1 MATRSEIKSALLKGI
16 GIRPTSFLLRW
27 KPSFR
32 KPFNFDL
39 LEVSRCRTD
48 GEIVTPTMPQSL
60 RPLHGGHY
68 VKSPCCYSFLD
79 FLKVQ
84 LRWIR

>member
-1 MATRSEIKSALLKGI
+1 MATRSEIKNALLKGM

-27 KPSFR
+27 SPSLK

-48 GEIVTPTMPQSL
+48 GGIVTPTMPQSL
-60 RPLHGGHY
+60 RHLHSGHY
-68 VKSPCCYSFLD
+68 INSPACYSLFD

-84 LRWIR
+84 IRWVR